1 MAKRLQVVFDCAD
14 PDGLAHFWADATG
27 YVLQPPPE
35 GYESWEDLLRKMDV
49 PEDQWDRAS
58 AIVDPDGVGP
68 RIYFQKVP
76 EGKTVK
82 NRVHI
87 DINQATRETPPDDR
101 RSMVEAEA
109 ARLAGVG
116 ATEFRRVEE
125 NGEFCIV
132 MQDPEGNEFCLQ

>member
-14 PDGLAHFWADATG
+14 PGALAHFWADATG
-27 YVLQPPPE
+27 YIFQPPPE
-35 GYESWEDLLRKMDV
+35 GYASWEDLLRKMGI

-87 DINQATRETPPDDR
+87 DINQGTREMPPDER
-101 RSMVEAEA
+101 RSTVEAEA
-109 ARLAGVG
+109 ARLVGVG
-116 ATEFRRVEE
+116 ASEFRRVDE